1 MRAVPASHGLPMTN
15 GSAPSWSALNWRAFS
30 AWVGKGSSIRLTWD
44 SSFLRF
50 VVRWRVFPP
59 IRSRQIPLKI
69 RLHFTPST
77 HPTWPTGL
85 RFTGSAAIR
94 GLSRAGATRL
104 ATRFKSSSSLLET
117 RPPLPWAVRP
127 RRTRRTQHS
136 VVSQKFVLEMSCHP
150 ERVRRIT
157 HQTLSKA
164 DNRPFLSCAGTVWN
178 NL

>member
-15 GSAPSWSALNWRAFS
+15 GSTPSCSALNWRAFS
-30 AWVGKGSSIRLTWD
+30 AWVGKGASIRLTWD

-77 HPTWPTGL
+77 HPTRRTGL

-136 VVSQKFVLEMSCHP
+136 VPGNLRVQRTFSPPSLCFSRERTPLYNSFSFCSPASIRFSQP
-150 ERVRRIT
+150 
-157 HQTLSKA
+157 
-164 DNRPFLSCAGTVWN
+164 
-178 NL
+178 